1 MSVYRKLQ
9 EARIELQS
17 KPLKKSGKN
26 NFAGYQYFELGD
38 FLPTIQQICLD
49 KGLCGTISYGK
60 EIATLTI
67 RDTDKPDYVVE
78 FTCPM
83 SSAALKGCHEVQNM
97 GAVLT
102 YIRRYL
108 WVSAFEILEH
118 DALDATMGKDEPKK
132 AEPTVESPRI
142 VGNVGEWQIDAPPFM
157 ESEVIAWLNLIADS
171 TNLFL
176 GMCNKTEDVMTI
188 FKKNKVLF
196 DKVKEVDA
204 ESFKTMMSQFTETK
218 NKLEKEAKDAHQT

>member
-1 MSVYRKLQ
+1 MSVYKKLQ
-9 EARIELQS
+9 EARIALQAV
-17 KPLKKSGKN
+17 PLKKSGKN
-26 NFAGYQYFELGD
+26 KFAGYEYFELGD
-38 FLPTIQQICLD
+38 FLPTIQEICLN
-49 KGLCGTISYGK
+49 KGLCGTIAYGK

-67 RDTDKPDYVVE
+67 RDTEKPDYAIE

-83 SSAALKGCHEVQNM
+83 STAALKGCHEVQNM

-142 VGNVGEWQIDAPPFM
+142 VGKLGEWQINAPDYTESDA
-157 ESEVIAWLNLIADS
+157 IAWLNLIEDS
-171 TNLFL
+171 TGTFL
-176 GMCNKTEDVMTI
+176 QMCNKPDDLLQL
-188 FKKNKVLF
+188 FQKNKVLF
-196 DKVKEVDA
+196 EKVQKVDP
-204 ESFKTMMSQFTETK
+204 ETYTKMMARFTERK
-218 NKLEKEAKDAHQT
+218 FNLEKEIQDGLKS

>member
-1 MSVYRKLQ
+1 MSVYKKLQ

-26 NFAGYQYFELGD
+26 NFAGYQYFELSD

-67 RDTDKPDYVVE
+67 RDTDKPDYVIE

-118 DALDATMGKDEPKK
+118 DALDATTGKDEPKK

-142 VGNVGEWQIDAPPFM
+142 VGKVGEWQIDAPPFM
-157 ESEVIAWLNLIADS
+157 ESEVITWLNLIADS

-176 GMCNKTEDVMTI
+176 GMCNKTDDVMNI

-196 DKVKEVDA
+196 DKVKEVDP
-204 ESFKTMMSQFTETK
+204 EFFKTMMDSFTETK
-218 NKLEKEAKDAHQT
+218 NKLEKEAKDANQT